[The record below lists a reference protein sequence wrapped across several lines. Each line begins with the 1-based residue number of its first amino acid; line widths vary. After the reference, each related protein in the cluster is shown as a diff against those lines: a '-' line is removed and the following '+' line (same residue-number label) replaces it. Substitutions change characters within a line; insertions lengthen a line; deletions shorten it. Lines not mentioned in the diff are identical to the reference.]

1 MFKSIDIKNFGP
13 ISSFNMEN
21 PGMINLIIGRNDTG
35 KSFLLKIL
43 YLLTKSVEEC
53 GRGDSIESL
62 KDVINRKLRWTFQVD
77 RLSELVTRPNRG
89 KLEVSALLDEQR
101 VSFAFTDNATKSIGE
116 VSEGVSNRE
125 FNSIFIPAKEVLSIF
140 DVIKTSRNRDYVF
153 GFDDTYYDLVLALE
167 NSPTKGRNYE
177 LLSKSRKLL
186 EKLLNGK
193 VDYVD
198 NRWHFKRGNLKFS
211 INTTAEGIRKVAIL
225 DRLIGNRYLTPGSL
239 LFIDE
244 PESVLHP
251 KAIIDFLEI
260 VKLLADNKIQVFLA
274 THSYFVIKKLYLQAR
289 QSGMDIPVV
298 MLEDGGE
305 IRVDNLQEGIPD
317 NQIVDTSIELYE
329 EELEF
334 NL

>member
-1 MFKSIDIKNFGP
+1 MYKSIDIKNFGP
-13 ISSFNMEN
+13 ISNFNMDN

-35 KSFLLKIL
+35 KTFLLKIL
-43 YLLTKSVEEC
+43 YLLTKSVEQY
-53 GRGDSIESL
+53 GRGNSIESL

-77 RLSELVTRPNRG
+77 KLSELVSKPNRG
-89 KLEVSALLDEQR
+89 RLEVRALLDEQSLTF
-101 VSFAFTDNATKSIGE
+101 SFSENATKSVGE
-116 VSEGVSNRE
+116 VSEDFLTRE
-125 FNSIFIPAKEVLSIF
+125 SNSIFIPAKEVLSIF
-140 DVIKTSRNRDYVF
+140 DVIKTSRSRDQVF
-153 GFDDTYYDLVLALE
+153 GFDDTYYDLVQALE

-177 LLSKSRKLL
+177 LFSQSRKRL

-198 NRWHFKRGNLKFS
+198 NRWLFKRGNLKFS
-211 INTTAEGIRKVAIL
+211 INTTAEGIKKVAIL

-260 VKLLADNKIQVFLA
+260 VKLLADNNIQVFLA

-298 MLEDGGE
+298 MLEDGGA
-305 IRVDNLQEGIPD
+305 IRVDNLKGGIPD
-317 NQIVDTSIELYE
+317 NQIVDTSISLYE
-329 EELEF
+329 EELDL

>member
-13 ISSFNMEN
+13 ISKFNMDN
-21 PGMINLIIGRNDTG
+21 PGMINLIIGQNDTG
-35 KSFLLKIL
+35 KSFLLKSL

-53 GRGDSIESL
+53 GRGDNIESL

-77 RLSELVTRPNRG
+77 RLSELVTKPNKG
-89 KLEVSALLDEQR
+89 KLKVSAFLDEQK

-116 VSEGVSNRE
+116 VSEGVKNRE

-140 DVIKTSRNRDYVF
+140 DVIKTSRNRDHVF

-167 NSPTKGRNYE
+167 TVPTKGRNHK
-177 LLSKSRKLL
+177 LLSKSRKEL
-186 EKLLNGK
+186 EKLLKGK
-193 VDYVD
+193 VDYV
-198 NRWHFKRGNLKFS
+198 NNKWIFKKGNLKFS
-211 INTTAEGIRKVAIL
+211 INTTAEGVKKVAIL
-225 DRLIGNRYLTPGSL
+225 DRLIGNRYLAPGSL

-251 KAIIDFLEI
+251 KAIIDFLDI
-260 VKLLADNKIQVFLA
+260 VKMLADNRIQVFIA

-305 IRVDNLQEGIPD
+305 IRVDNLKEGIPD
-317 NQIVDTSIELYE
+317 NQIVDTSISLYE
-329 EELEF
+329 EELDL